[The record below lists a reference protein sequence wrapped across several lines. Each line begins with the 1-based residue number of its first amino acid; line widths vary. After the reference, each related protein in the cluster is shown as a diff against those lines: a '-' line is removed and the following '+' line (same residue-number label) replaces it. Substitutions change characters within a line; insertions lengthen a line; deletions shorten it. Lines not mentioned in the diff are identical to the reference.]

1 MALLQIDR
9 LRARRLAYYLGYMA
23 RKGRNILLILI
34 ASIFAGGLLL
44 ALLDGKPL
52 GEGVYLALITATTI
66 GYGDLS
72 PETWAARVVAVAI
85 GVNGL
90 LLTGIVV
97 ALAVKALE
105 LTYREEMERM
115 EAAKKR
121 RRTGGTGGGEG

>member
-1 MALLQIDR
+1 MRVDKMTNQLQQALSDAQSLAVGRANSQIEPEH
-9 LRARRLAYYLGYMA
+9 
-23 RKGRNILLILI
+23 
-34 ASIFAGGLLL
+34 LLL

>member
-23 RKGRNILLILI
+23 RQGRNILLILI

-72 PETWAARVVAVAI
+72 PETWGARWVAVAV
-85 GVNGL
+85 GLNGL
-90 LLTGIVV
+90 LLTGVCV
-97 ALAVKALE
+97 ALTVKALE
-105 LTYREEMERM
+105 LAFREELEDM
-115 EAAKKR
+115 EAK
-121 RRTGGTGGGEG
+121 GEADREPDDS